1 MNYNSFFF
9 LWIFPIV
16 FATYWFTM
24 RVAPTN
30 IKIRTGNICLL
41 VLSYLILAH
50 ENILSCIWLAYVT
63 AVSFFGAKQIS
74 SRRLPLFSVIA
85 LAILPLTFT
94 KYYGFVCLMLQ
105 DIGFSC
111 KSHSF
116 VVPIGIS
123 FFTLQAIGYI
133 TDVSRKTIEPERS
146 LLNHSLFLSFF
157 PQIVSGPISR
167 YSQLMPQIRGQRT
180 FNEAQATEGLRM
192 LLWGMFLKVV
202 IADRLALT
210 VNDMVDHLEA
220 SDGSALL
227 SMAFQYS
234 AQIYSDF
241 AGYSLMAIGAAKVMG
256 FDLPDN
262 FRRPYLSTSITDFW
276 HRWHISLSLWLRD
289 YVYISLG
296 GNRCSKWRNYINTV
310 VTFVVSGLWHGANY
324 TFIVWGVLHG
334 VIICIEKR
342 LGLNKY
348 NIKGGFVK
356 AFRIGVT
363 FCIVSML
370 WVIFRMSTLSDAYEV
385 FIKIFTCSEF
395 HLILPEKYVLA
406 LIMIA
411 IAKDVVDEYR
421 PQYCLFNNK
430 RRLVRWSAYVFIATM
445 IILVGVFDTG
455 QFIYAKF

>member
-9 LWIFPIV
+9 LWTFPIV

-24 RVAPTN
+24 RVAPNN
-30 IKIRTGNICLL
+30 IKTRSGNICLL
-41 VLSYLILAH
+41 TLSYIILAH

-63 AVSFFGAKQIS
+63 VVSFFGAKHIS
-74 SRRLPLFSVIA
+74 NRRLPLFAIIT
-85 LAILPLTFT
+85 LAVLPLALT
-94 KYYGFVCLMLQ
+94 KYYEFVCLMLQ

-133 TDVSRKTIEPERS
+133 TDVSRKTIEPERN

-210 VNDMVDHLEA
+210 VNDTVGCLEA
-220 SDGSALL
+220 SDGSTLL

-234 AQIYSDF
+234 AQIYCDF
-241 AGYSLMAIGAAKVMG
+241 SGYSLMAIGAAKVMG

-262 FRRPYLSTSITDFW
+262 FKRPYLSTSITDFW
-276 HRWHISLSLWLRD
+276 HRWHMSLSLWLRD

-310 VTFVVSGLWHGANY
+310 VTFVVSGVWHGANY
-324 TFIVWGVLHG
+324 TFIVWGLLHG
-334 VIICIEKR
+334 VLICIEKR
-342 LGLNKY
+342 LGLNKN
-348 NIKGGFVK
+348 NIKGGLVK

-363 FCIVSML
+363 FCVVSML
-370 WVIFRMSTLSDAYEV
+370 WVIFRMPTLSDAYKV
-385 FIKIFTCSEF
+385 FVKIFTCSEF
-395 HLILPEKYVLA
+395 HLILPEKYVLI

-411 IAKDVVDEYR
+411 IMKDVVDEYR
-421 PQYCLFNNK
+421 PQYSLFNNK
-430 RRLVRWSAYVFIATM
+430 RGFVRWSAYVFIATI